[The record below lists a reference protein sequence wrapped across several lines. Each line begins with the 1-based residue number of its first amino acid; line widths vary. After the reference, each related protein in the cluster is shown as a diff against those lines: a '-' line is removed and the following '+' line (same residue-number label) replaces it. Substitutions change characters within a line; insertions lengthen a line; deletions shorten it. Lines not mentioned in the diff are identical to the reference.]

1 MSISAIRLAW
11 GDKENNAIFEGVER
25 VCRPLFDLQFAEV
38 FINFVKGVCFE
49 ATIYSILYGLLI
61 FW

>member
-1 MSISAIRLAW
+1 MRYLKGA
-11 GDKENNAIFEGVER
+11 GDKENNAIFEGVEG
-25 VCRPLFDLQFAEV
+25 VSRPLFDLQFVEV
-38 FINFVKGVCFE
+38 FIDFVKGVCLG